1 MVKWLLKLRLGPGLV
16 SISPFKSSFR
26 ERKETENVKT
36 NILTNTPLIFLN
48 LENRNILIVLHTKI
62 PRLNDKRNTDKVVK
76 MLQENDIT
84 LKAISISYS
93 FILIC

>member
-1 MVKWLLKLRLGPGLV
+1 M
-16 SISPFKSSFR
+16 
-26 ERKETENVKT
+26 KEKKNKNVKT

-62 PRLNDKRNTDKVVK
+62 PRLNDKKNIDIVVK

-84 LKAISISYS
+84 LKAISIS
-93 FILIC
+93 LR